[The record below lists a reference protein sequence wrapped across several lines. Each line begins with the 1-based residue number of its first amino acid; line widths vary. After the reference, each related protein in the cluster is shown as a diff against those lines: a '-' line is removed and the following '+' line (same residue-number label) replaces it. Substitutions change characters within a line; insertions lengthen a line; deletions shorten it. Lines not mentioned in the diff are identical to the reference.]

1 MKYAGRHQ
9 HGVDVQC
16 TDVVIRRLG
25 LRLAAQQHP
34 RRVRELAPT
43 NPPRESE
50 PVGQPVPMLRV
61 PLHYAEPVRWWRGEG
76 LE

>member
-1 MKYAGRHQ
+1 
-9 HGVDVQC
+9 
-16 TDVVIRRLG
+16 VVIRRLG

-34 RRVRELAPT
+34 RRVHELAPT

-61 PLHYAEPVRWWRGEG
+61 PRGEG